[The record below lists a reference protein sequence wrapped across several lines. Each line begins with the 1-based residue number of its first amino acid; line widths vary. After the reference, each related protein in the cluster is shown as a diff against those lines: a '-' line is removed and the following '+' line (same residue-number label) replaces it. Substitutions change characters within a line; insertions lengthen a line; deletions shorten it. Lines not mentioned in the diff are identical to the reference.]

1 MPQNNQE
8 GNRVVRQGKQKKQ
21 KRPKK
26 PLPPALK
33 ALKTVGTVILKVFLT
48 IGLVLTITGC
58 ICGVTLSIYVIDFIN
73 SDANIIDLD
82 HLKVSQTSVLY
93 GKAPDGSY
101 VEVNRIK
108 SGANS
113 IWTDFA
119 DIPQDL
125 KDAVVATEDKR
136 FYTHDG
142 VDFRRTFG
150 AFANYVKNK
159 LSPGSGVEYG
169 GSTITQQLIKN
180 INGDIYDR
188 SELVKLQEI
197 IGSMHVDRN
206 YSKDLILE
214 AYLNVIGLHF
224 QINGVGAGAKYY
236 FNKDVSELALDEC
249 VALSVI
255 SKSPKGYN
263 PIDNPKENQRRRRY
277 AYDEMLKQ
285 GYITQEE
292 YDKYYD
298 KELVV
303 AKKQATT
310 EKKGATQSY
319 FVDAAIEEII
329 ADLQK
334 EYNYSYDYAKQQL
347 YTQGY
352 QVYLTMETKTQSV
365 LEDYFEDLSNF
376 YTEAQGKTSANG
388 YRVADHIPDAAYMV
402 IMNYDGDIVA
412 VVGDKGPKEVDMAL
426 NRATSPTVTRPAGS
440 TIKPIG
446 IYAPAFEQDLIN
458 WSSVFL
464 DEPIMMIEDEKTG
477 EGREYPRNFDLK
489 YTGAI
494 NIIDAIKVSKNTI
507 PVYLSNIM
515 TPQAS
520 FDFLTQKLK
529 LRGFRASG
537 TYNDVA
543 LGSMALG
550 DGGTILSD
558 LTAAFQ
564 MFGNGG
570 YYQEHKTYS
579 RVVDANG
586 KVILDNTNDKKE
598 RVISAETAYV
608 MNKALRAV
616 VNEEGGSGR
625 AAKLENIEVVGKTG
639 TSNNKKD
646 LVFIGLTP
654 YYVGGIRYGNDDNSE
669 LKETGKSQMVV
680 WKEVME
686 KVHEGLNPAKFELS
700 DEGVIEYEYCVES
713 GKLAHI
719 GCPVRKYG
727 YYKSSYIP
735 DNCNLHNHDGTL
747 NEENRIKSTWE
758 DTKRKF
764 YEEQAKKSNAN
775 PTP

>member
-1 MPQNNQE
+1 MSENNLD
-8 GNRVVRQGKQKKQ
+8 GNRVVRQTKQKKS
-21 KRPKK
+21 KRPQKQ
-26 PLPPALK
+26 LPPALK
-33 ALKTVGTVILKVFLT
+33 ALKTVGSVFLKT
-48 IGLVLTITGC
+48 FLVVGLVLTITAC

-73 SDANIIDLD
+73 GDANIIDLN

-93 GKAPDGSY
+93 GKSPDGSF

-108 SGANS
+108 SGANT
-113 IWTDFA
+113 IWANFA
-119 DIPQDL
+119 DIPQDM

-142 VDFRRTFG
+142 VDFRRTLG

-159 LSPGSGVEYG
+159 LSPGSAQEYG

-206 YSKDLILE
+206 YSKDIILE

-236 FNKDVSELALDEC
+236 FGKEISELALDEC

-255 SKSPKGYN
+255 SKSPSGYN
-263 PIDNPKENQRRRRY
+263 PIDNPEENQKRRRY
-277 AYDEMLKQ
+277 AYDEMLEQ
-285 GYITQEE
+285 GYITQAE

-303 AKKQATT
+303 TKKAATAQ
-310 EKKGATQSY
+310 KKSATQSY

-334 EYNYSYDYAKQQL
+334 EYNYSYDYAKQML
-347 YTQGY
+347 YTSGY
-352 QVYLTMETKTQSV
+352 QIYLTMETKTQDI

-376 YTEAQGKTSANG
+376 YTENQGKTNANG
-388 YRVADHIPDAAYMV
+388 YRVADHVPDAAYMV

-412 VVGDKGPKEVDMAL
+412 VVGDKGVKEVDMAL
-426 NRATSPTVTRPAGS
+426 NRATSATVTRPAGS

-458 WSSVFL
+458 WSTVFV
-464 DEPIMMIEDEKTG
+464 DEPIMIIKDEKTG
-477 EGREYPRNFDLK
+477 EEREYPKNYDLK
-489 YTGAI
+489 YSGPITIA
-494 NIIDAIKVSKNTI
+494 DAIKVSKNTI
-507 PVYLSNIM
+507 PVLLSNVM

-558 LTAAFQ
+558 LTASFQ

-570 YYQEHKTYS
+570 YHQEHKTYS
-579 RVVDANG
+579 RVLDANG
-586 KVILDNTNDKKE
+586 KVILDNTTSKKE
-598 RVISAETAYV
+598 RVISSETAYV
-608 MNKALRAV
+608 MNKALRTV
-616 VNEEGGSGR
+616 IYEDQGSGR

-646 LVFIGLTP
+646 LVFVGLTP
-654 YYVGGIRYGNDDNSE
+654 YYLGGIRYGNDDNSE
-669 LKETGKSQMVV
+669 LKETGKSQMTV

-686 KVHEGLNPAKFELS
+686 KVHEGLNPANFELS
-700 DEGVIEYEYCVES
+700 DEGIVEYEYCLES

-719 GCPVRKYG
+719 GCPKRKYG

-735 DNCNLHNHDGTL
+735 DNCNLHEYDGSV
-747 NEENRIKSTWE
+747 NEENRIKSTFETVKKQYEAEKARKALE
-758 DTKRKF
+758 D
-764 YEEQAKKSNAN
+764 AAN
-775 PTP
+775 